1 MVEHVDWLAPV
12 DYAILEFF
20 EEYDIMASPKVI
32 AVNVE
37 YDRRYIGKQCRT
49 LAQLGLLGQDSET
62 GLYELTSSG
71 RAFVEGELDAEEL
84 QPSVV

>member
-37 YDRRYIGKQCRT
+37 YDRR
-49 LAQLGLLGQDSET
+49 
-62 GLYELTSSG
+62 
-71 RAFVEGELDAEEL
+71 
-84 QPSVV
+84 